1 MSRHL
6 HVVRTEHL
14 TKGSQRRIVLYPSRG
29 EPTVADS
36 AHKMRSPDMRAIAL
50 PLAALSMI
58 LLLAFISLALHP
70 SSLCGGMSAGNA
82 EIRCPLLF

>member
-6 HVVRTEHL
+6 HIGETEHL
-14 TKGSQRRIVLYPSRG
+14 TKGSKRRVVLSRSRG
-29 EPTVADS
+29 EPTAADS
-36 AHKMRSPDMRAIAL
+36 AHEMRSPDMWAMAL

-58 LLLAFISLALHP
+58 LMLAFISLTLHP
-70 SSLCGGMSAGNA
+70 RSLCGGMSAGNA